1 MDCKTAHEQ
10 LSAYLDGALPRE
22 VSVHVTAHV
31 RSCPRC
37 ADELVRLRQLDRLLD
52 EAPAARTP
60 EGFPASVRQAAE
72 DAGDAARKVI
82 PLPARRYR
90 IVARVAAMVALAL
103 GVSLGALLGTWTGRV
118 HTSNIAA
125 AQAPT
130 PDDLATQMLSIASAE
145 SPTGTYL
152 RWMGETE

>member
-22 VSVHVTAHV
+22 VSVHITQHV

-37 ADELVRLRQLDRLLD
+37 ADELVRLRQLGRLLD
-52 EAPAARTP
+52 EVPAARTP
-60 EGFPASVRQAAE
+60 EGFPASVRQAAAE
-72 DAGDAARKVI
+72 AGDAARKII
-82 PLPARRYR
+82 PLPGRRYR
-90 IVARVAAMVALAL
+90 VVARVAAMVALAL
-103 GVSLGALLGTWTGRV
+103 GVGLGAVMGAWTGRL
-118 HTSNIAA
+118 HTGNIAA
-125 AQAPT
+125 AQAPAS
-130 PDDLATQMLSIASAE
+130 DDLATQMLSIASAE